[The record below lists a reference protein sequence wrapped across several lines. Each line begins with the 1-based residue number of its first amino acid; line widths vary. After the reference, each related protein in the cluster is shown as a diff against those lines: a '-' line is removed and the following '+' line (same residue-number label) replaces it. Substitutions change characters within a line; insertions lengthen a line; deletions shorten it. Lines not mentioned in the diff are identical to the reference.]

1 MERFLAFFVAFVFG
15 AVTTFLVITFYLK
28 QAEPRWCDKC
38 DKFNWMTK
46 WRWQKGWKC
55 MICKRINQEN

>member
-1 MERFLAFFVAFVFG
+1 VAFVFG

>member
-1 MERFLAFFVAFVFG
+1 MGKILALFVAFIFG
-15 AVTTFLVITFYLK
+15 TVATFLVITFYLR

-38 DKFNWMTK
+38 NKLTWMTK

-55 MICKRINQEN
+55 TQCKRINQEN